1 MVKLILITHG
11 DLGSALLETA
21 STICC
26 CGAKQSITFFSVSG
40 KVNLDDLELKIKEAF
55 SEEGTLIL
63 VDTFGG
69 TSSNIALKCAAESKK
84 VSVVCGVN
92 LNMVLAALNNQDK
105 LNLSDLTTK
114 VITDGKKAILEAT
127 ELIKK

>member
-11 DLGSALLETA
+11 NFGESLLTTA
-21 STICC
+21 SEICC
-26 CGAKQSITFFSVSG
+26 CSQKSITALSVSG
-40 KVNLDDLELKIKEAF
+40 KINLDELETKIKKSF
-55 SEEGTLIL
+55 TEEGTLIM

-69 TSSNIALKCAAESKK
+69 TSSNIALKCSAENSK

-92 LNMVLAALNNQDK
+92 LNMVLSALNNQDK
-105 LNLSDLTTK
+105 LNLADLTIK
-114 VITDGKKAILEAT
+114 VITDGKKAILDAT